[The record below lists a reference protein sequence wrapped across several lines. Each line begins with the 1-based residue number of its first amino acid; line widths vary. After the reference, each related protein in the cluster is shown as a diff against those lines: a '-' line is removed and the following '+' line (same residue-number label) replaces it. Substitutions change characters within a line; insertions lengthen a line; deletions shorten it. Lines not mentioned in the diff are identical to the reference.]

1 MGAAFLDGL
10 PASMKCETKRKHRS
24 GVVIM
29 GDDWR
34 RVYVQMIDEIMLG
47 VDFLTDDEL
56 NFVDSMYDLLQRR
69 LALSDR
75 QRAKLEEINTKTS
88 QHLSR

>member
-1 MGAAFLDGL
+1 
-10 PASMKCETKRKHRS
+10 
-24 GVVIM
+24 M

-34 RVYVQMIDEIMLG
+34 RMYVQMIDEIMLG
-47 VDFLTDDEL
+47 ADFLTDDEL

-88 QHLSR
+88 QNLSQ

>member
-1 MGAAFLDGL
+1 
-10 PASMKCETKRKHRS
+10 
-24 GVVIM
+24 M

-88 QHLSR
+88 QHLSQ

>member
-1 MGAAFLDGL
+1 
-10 PASMKCETKRKHRS
+10 
-24 GVVIM
+24 M

-88 QHLSR
+88 QHLNQ